1 LRLPLGVAESAQNP
15 RKRSAN
21 QAPAVFTFRL
31 QTDAPVAIHSGVVAD
46 RVARVL
52 RVLVVEDE
60 PSIQRG
66 LCDVLTFRGYRSEAV
81 DNGRHALDRLAS
93 ERFDLVLLDVMLP
106 ELDGFSVCRELRAR
120 GLQLPVLMLTAKGAE
135 DDVLRGFEVGVDDYV
150 CKPFSVRE
158 LLARVEALLKRA
170 GKLHTGRFTFGTFE
184 VDPERARA
192 CSHGVEVEL
201 SSREVH
207 ILELLAKE
215 PGRIVGRRTLLR
227 EVWGMTNAENVET
240 RTVDVHIAKLRK
252 KLGRDGEA
260 LLETVRGQ
268 GYRLCT
274 SVR

>member
-1 LRLPLGVAESAQNP
+1 MGRLPFLHFDY
-15 RKRSAN
+15 KRARR
-21 QAPAVFTFRL
+21 A
-31 QTDAPVAIHSGVVAD
+31 AIHSVVVAD
-46 RVARVL
+46 VVARAL

-81 DNGRHALDRLAS
+81 DNGRRALDRLAG

-120 GLQLPVLMLTAKGAE
+120 GQQLPVLMLTAKGAE

-170 GKLHTGRFTFGTFE
+170 GKLSTGRFAFGLFE
-184 VDPERARA
+184 IDPERGRA
-192 CSHGVEVEL
+192 CSGGVEVEL
-201 SSREVH
+201 SSREVQ
-207 ILELLAKE
+207 ILGLLARE

-227 EVWGMTNAENVET
+227 EAWGMSNVENVET